1 LDKLNVDTI
10 LFDIDGVLVDV
21 SQSYRIAIAKT
32 TEFFTGEK
40 IDMEEI
46 QALKEQ
52 TGFNNEWD
60 LTEELVKQR
69 GKTVE
74 KQTIIDKFQEYY
86 LGTNGQKGLIENE
99 TWLLDKDLLTR
110 LSENFK
116 LGIIT
121 GRPKDEADIAL
132 DVAGVKDYFKV
143 IIAMEDVTKGK
154 PDPQGINMAMEKLGG
169 EKAIYIGDVSDD
181 IRAAKN
187 AGVIAVGCMP
197 PETKENRRE
206 VLNDVG
212 AIIVL
217 NKVDEIK
224 DAIEWK

>member
-1 LDKLNVDTI
+1 MDKLNVDTI